1 MVSRRKII
9 LYLFQEKE
17 EKEKEETIKT
27 FLSILFWAQGNPA
40 VYGKVPRV
48 SLDSCEL
55 PEEFTVPD

>member
-9 LYLFQEKE
+9 LYLFQ
-17 EKEKEETIKT
+17 EKEETIKT